1 MVTEISVSP
10 ATVWRILR
18 EEHIQPLR
26 LLRVQ
31 CLKDDDYLHL
41 LNFVRWMLQSIT
53 NNPQFLNSV
62 LFTDEASF
70 TREGTF
76 NTHNEHVWSMD
87 SLGAILT

>member
-31 CLKDDDYLHL
+31 CLKDDDYSHNLHFCEVDVTID
-41 LNFVRWMLQSIT
+41 NE
-53 NNPQFLNSV
+53 QFPVS
-62 LFTDEASF
+62 
-70 TREGTF
+70 
-76 NTHNEHVWSMD
+76 
-87 SLGAILT
+87 